1 MTWLTALVG
10 PDDGTAATWQFCVRA
25 LLLLPYGILCIRIA
39 GRRTF
44 SNLTPLDIFVAIVVG
59 SNISRAMTGKAPF
72 LPALVATLLLVALH
86 RLLAMATVQSNL
98 LARFIKGR
106 PIELIRDGKVDRAA
120 LRSSDLSN
128 DDLIEGL
135 RMEQAERIEDVAL
148 ATFERGGKIS
158 VVPRAKIREN
168 AAA

>member
-1 MTWLTALVG
+1 MEEVMDWLTALIG
-10 PDDGTAATWQFCVRA
+10 SDDGSAATWQFCVRA

-72 LPALVATLLLVALH
+72 VPALVATLLLVALH
-86 RLLAMATVQSNL
+86 RLLAMMTVHSNL

-106 PIELIRDGKVDRAA
+106 PVELVRDGKVDRAA
-120 LRSSDLSN
+120 LRSNHLSE

-135 RMEQAERIEDVAL
+135 RMEQAARVEDVAL

-158 VVPRAKIREN
+158 VVPKSK
-168 AAA
+168 

>member
-1 MTWLTALVG
+1 MTWLSSLVG
-10 PDDGTAATWQFCVRA
+10 PDEGTPATWQFCVRA

-72 LPALVATLLLVALH
+72 LPSLIATLLVVALH
-86 RLLAMATVQSNL
+86 RLLAVATVRSNL

-106 PIELIRDGKVDRAA
+106 PVELVRDGKVDRAA
-120 LRSSDLSN
+120 LRSNHLSE

-135 RMEQAERIEDVAL
+135 RMEQAARVEDVAL

-158 VVPRAKIREN
+158 VVPKSK
-168 AAA
+168 

>member
-1 MTWLTALVG
+1 MTWLSALVG
-10 PDDGTAATWQFCVRA
+10 PDDGTPATWQFCVRA

-72 LPALVATLLLVALH
+72 LPALTATLLLVVLH
-86 RLLAMATVQSNL
+86 RLLAMSTVHSNL

-106 PIELIRDGKVDRAA
+106 PVQLVRDGKIDRAA
-120 LRSSDLSN
+120 LRSNHLSE
-128 DDLIEGL
+128 DDLTEGL
-135 RMEQAERIEDVAL
+135 RMEQAARVEDVAL

-158 VVPRAKIREN
+158 VVPKSKARE
-168 AAA
+168 A

>member
-44 SNLTPLDIFVAIVVG
+44 SNLTPLDIFVAVVVG

-86 RLLAMATVQSNL
+86 RLLAMATVHSNL

-106 PIELIRDGKVDRAA
+106 PVELIRDGKVDRAA
-120 LRSSDLSN
+120 LRSNDLSN

-158 VVPRAKIREN
+158 VVPKTKAPEAEVR
-168 AAA
+168 

>member
-1 MTWLTALVG
+1 MDWLITLVG
-10 PDDGTAATWQFCVRA
+10 PDDGTPTTLQFCTRA

-72 LPALVATLLLVALH
+72 VQALVATLLLVALH
-86 RLLAMATVQSNL
+86 RLLAIATMHSNL
-98 LARFIKGR
+98 LARFIKGK
-106 PIELIRDGKVDRAA
+106 PVVLVRDGTIDRSA
-120 LRSSDLSN
+120 LRSCHLSD
-128 DDLIEGL
+128 DDLLEGI
-135 RMEQAERIEDVAL
+135 RMEQEGRIEKVAL

-158 VVPRAKIREN
+158 VVPVGKA
-168 AAA
+168 

>member
-1 MTWLTALVG
+1 MTWLSALVG
-10 PDDGTAATWQFCVRA
+10 PDDGTPETWQFCVRA

-72 LPALVATLLLVALH
+72 LSSLTATLLLVVLH
-86 RLLAMATVQSNL
+86 RLLAMATVRSNL

-106 PIELIRDGKVDRAA
+106 PVELVRDGKVDRAA
-120 LRSSDLSN
+120 LRSNHLSE

-135 RMEQAERIEDVAL
+135 RMEQAARVEDVEL

-158 VVPRAKIREN
+158 VVPKSKARE
-168 AAA
+168 A

>member
-1 MTWLTALVG
+1 MEEVMDWLTALIG
-10 PDDGTAATWQFCVRA
+10 PDDGTATTWQFCVRA
-25 LLLLPYGILCIRIA
+25 LVLLPYGILCIRIA

-72 LPALVATLLLVALH
+72 VPALVATLLLVALH
-86 RLLAMATVQSNL
+86 RLLAMMTIHSNL

-106 PIELIRDGKVDRAA
+106 PVELVRDGKVDRAA
-120 LRSSDLSN
+120 LRSNHLSE

-135 RMEQAERIEDVAL
+135 RMEQAACVEDVAL

-158 VVPRAKIREN
+158 VVPKSK
-168 AAA
+168 